1 MVFCKIFIFKCG
13 NYNIFERSCI
23 YFIFFSVCYIK
34 CVIKYIG
41 IVICIYIL
49 LERLLI
55 FIVLI
60 IFVKLYL
67 YFKKFK

>member
-1 MVFCKIFIFKCG
+1 MVFCKIFIIKCG
-13 NYNIFERSCI
+13 NYNILISICI

-55 FIVLI
+55 FSNFCKIVFFI
-60 IFVKLYL
+60 
-67 YFKKFK
+67 